1 MMFDNKIETMPR
13 AQMRDLQL
21 RRLKRAVHSAY
32 ENSSHYRRKFDE
44 IGLKPRHIRTLKDLR
59 LIPFTN
65 KEDLRQGYPFGLF
78 QTPMAQVV
86 RLHASSGTTGQ
97 PTVVGY
103 TKQDLKIWG
112 QCVARLAAMAG
123 VTEADIAQIAFG
135 YGMFTGAFGL
145 HDGLTL
151 LGSTVIPASSGNTE
165 RQLIFLRD
173 FGSTVLVSTPSY
185 ALYLAEA
192 AERAGL
198 RPGKELK
205 LRVGLFGGEGH
216 SEKLRA
222 ELQRKLGI
230 LVTENYGLSEIIG
243 PGVSGECTEQVGLHI
258 NEDHFLPEIIDPDS
272 GEPLPPGESGEL
284 VFTAMTK
291 QALPLL
297 RYRTHDVSTLD
308 ETPCRCGRTTVR
320 MAKVQGRNDDMLIIR
335 GVNVFPTQV
344 EEVLHNVREVG
355 PHYEIIVRREDAL
368 DEMEVLVELL
378 DASLLER
385 YSELERLTERI
396 RKQLRAALLIDAR
409 VRLVEPQT
417 LKRFEG
423 KAKRVTDLR
432 KG

>member
-1 MMFDNKIETMPR
+1 MIWDGKTETMARPQLR
-13 AQMRDLQL
+13 ELQL
-21 RRLKRAVHSAY
+21 RRLKRAVNAAY
-32 ENSSHYRRKFDE
+32 EHSELYRRKFDE
-44 IGLKPRHIRTLKDLR
+44 VGLKPRHIRTLEDAR
-59 LIPFTN
+59 LIPFTT
-65 KEDLRQGYPFGLF
+65 KEDLRRGYPFGMF
-78 QTPMAQVV
+78 QVPMAQVV

-103 TKQDLKIWG
+103 TRRDLQTWSD
-112 QCVARLAAMAG
+112 CVARLACMAG
-123 VTEADIAQIAFG
+123 VTHEDIAQIAFG

-145 HDGLTL
+145 HDGLTKV
-151 LGSTVIPASSGNTE
+151 GCTVISASSGNTE
-165 RQLIFLRD
+165 RQLLFLKD
-173 FGSTVLVSTPSY
+173 FGTTVLVSTPSY

-198 RPGKELK
+198 DPKRDLK

-216 SEKLRA
+216 SDKLRA
-222 ELQRKLGI
+222 ELESKLG
-230 LVTENYGLSEIIG
+230 LLCTENYGLSEIVG
-243 PGVSGECTEQVGLHI
+243 PGVSGECTERAGLHI
-258 NEDHFLPEIIDPDS
+258 NEDHFLPEIIDPAS
-272 GEPLPPGESGEL
+272 GQPLPPGQPGEL
-284 VFTAMTK
+284 VLTAMTK
-291 QALPLL
+291 QALPIL
-297 RYRTHDVSTLD
+297 RYRTRDLTALD
-308 ETPCRCGRTTVR
+308 ETPCRCGRTLVR

-344 EEVLHNVREVG
+344 EEVLHGVKEVG

-385 YSELERLTERI
+385 YGELERLTERI
-396 RKQLRAALLIDAR
+396 RKQLRTALLVDAR

>member
-1 MMFDNKIETMPR
+1 MIWDGKTETMARPQLR
-13 AQMRDLQL
+13 ELQL
-21 RRLKRAVHSAY
+21 RRLKRAVNAAY
-32 ENSSHYRRKFDE
+32 ERSELYRRKFDE
-44 IGLKPRHIRTLKDLR
+44 AGLKPRHIRTLEDVR
-59 LIPFTN
+59 LIPFTT
-65 KEDLRQGYPFGLF
+65 KEDLRRGYPFGMF
-78 QTPMAQVV
+78 QVPMAQVV

-103 TKQDLKIWG
+103 TRRDLNTWSD
-112 QCVARLAAMAG
+112 CVARLVCMAG
-123 VTEADIAQIAFG
+123 VTHEDIAQIAFG

-145 HDGLTL
+145 HDGLTKV
-151 LGSTVIPASSGNTE
+151 GCTVIPASSGNTE
-165 RQLIFLRD
+165 RQLLFLKD
-173 FGSTVLVSTPSY
+173 FGTTVLVSTPSY

-198 RPGKELK
+198 DPKRDLK

-222 ELQRKLGI
+222 ELESKLG
-230 LVTENYGLSEIIG
+230 LLCTENYGLSEIIG
-243 PGVSGECTEQVGLHI
+243 PGVSGECTERAGLHI
-258 NEDHFLPEIIDPDS
+258 NEDHFFPEIIDPAS
-272 GEPLPPGESGEL
+272 GQPLPPGQPGEL
-284 VFTAMTK
+284 VLTAMTK
-291 QALPLL
+291 QALPIL
-297 RYRTHDVSTLD
+297 RYRTRDLTTLD
-308 ETPCRCGRTTVR
+308 ETPCRCGRTLVR

-344 EEVLHNVREVG
+344 EEVLHGVKEVG

-378 DASLLER
+378 DATLLER

-396 RKQLRAALLIDAR
+396 RKQLRAALLVDAK
-409 VRLVEPQT
+409 VRLAEPQT

-432 KG
+432 K

>member
-1 MMFDNKIETMPR
+1 MIWDGKTETMARPQLR
-13 AQMRDLQL
+13 ELQL
-21 RRLKRAVHSAY
+21 RRLKRAVNAAY
-32 ENSSHYRRKFDE
+32 EHSELYRRKFDE
-44 IGLKPRHIRTLKDLR
+44 VGLKPRHIRTLEDAR
-59 LIPFTN
+59 LIPFTT
-65 KEDLRQGYPFGLF
+65 KEDLRRGYPFGMF
-78 QTPMAQVV
+78 QVPMAQVV

-103 TKQDLKIWG
+103 TRRDLQTWSD
-112 QCVARLAAMAG
+112 CVARLACMAG
-123 VTEADIAQIAFG
+123 VTHEDIAQIAFG

-145 HDGLTL
+145 HDGLTKV
-151 LGSTVIPASSGNTE
+151 GCTVISASSGNTE
-165 RQLIFLRD
+165 RQLLFLKD
-173 FGSTVLVSTPSY
+173 FGTTVLVSTPSY

-198 RPGKELK
+198 DPKRDLK

-216 SEKLRA
+216 SDKLRA
-222 ELQRKLGI
+222 ELESKLG
-230 LVTENYGLSEIIG
+230 LLCTENYGLSEIVG
-243 PGVSGECTEQVGLHI
+243 PGVSGECTERAGLHI
-258 NEDHFLPEIIDPDS
+258 NEDHFLPEIIDPAS
-272 GEPLPPGESGEL
+272 GQPLPPGQPGEL
-284 VFTAMTK
+284 VLTAMTK
-291 QALPLL
+291 QALPIL
-297 RYRTHDVSTLD
+297 RYRTRDLTALD
-308 ETPCRCGRTTVR
+308 ETPYRCGRTLVR

-344 EEVLHNVREVG
+344 EEVLHGVKEVG

-385 YSELERLTERI
+385 YGELERLTERI
-396 RKQLRAALLIDAR
+396 RKQLRTALLVDAR

>member
-13 AQMRDLQL
+13 AQMRELQL
-21 RRLKRAVHSAY
+21 RRLKKAVHTAY
-32 ENSSHYRRKFDE
+32 ENSPHYRRKFDE
-44 IGLKPRHIRTLKDLR
+44 IGLKPKHIRTLGDLR
-59 LIPFTN
+59 LVPFTT

-78 QTPMAQVV
+78 QTPMGQVV

-103 TKQDLKIWG
+103 TKQDLKIWS

-123 VTEADIAQIAFG
+123 VTGGDIAQIAFG

-165 RQLIFLRD
+165 RQLLFLRD

-222 ELQRKLGI
+222 ELERKLGI

-243 PGVSGECTEQVGLHI
+243 PGVSGECTEQAGLHI
-258 NEDHFLPEIIDPDS
+258 NEDHFLPETIDPDS

-284 VFTAMTK
+284 VLTAMTK

-297 RYRTHDVSTLD
+297 RYRTHDVSILD

-344 EEVLHNVREVG
+344 EEVLHTVREVG

-368 DEMEVLVELL
+368 DEIEVLVELL

-417 LKRFEG
+417 LKRYEG

>member
-1 MMFDNKIETMPR
+1 MIWDGKTETMARPQLR
-13 AQMRDLQL
+13 ELQL
-21 RRLKRAVHSAY
+21 RRLKRAVNAAY
-32 ENSSHYRRKFDE
+32 EHSELYRRKFDE
-44 IGLKPRHIRTLKDLR
+44 VGLKPRHIRTLEDAR
-59 LIPFTN
+59 LIPFTT
-65 KEDLRQGYPFGLF
+65 KEDLRRGYPFGMF
-78 QTPMAQVV
+78 QVPMAQVV

-103 TKQDLKIWG
+103 TRRDLQTWSD
-112 QCVARLAAMAG
+112 CVARLACMAG
-123 VTEADIAQIAFG
+123 VTHEDIAQIAFG

-145 HDGLTL
+145 HDGLTKV
-151 LGSTVIPASSGNTE
+151 GCTVIPASSGNTE
-165 RQLIFLRD
+165 RQLLFLKD
-173 FGSTVLVSTPSY
+173 FGTTVLVSTPSY

-198 RPGKELK
+198 DPKRDLK

-216 SEKLRA
+216 SDKLRA
-222 ELQRKLGI
+222 ELESKLG
-230 LVTENYGLSEIIG
+230 LLCTENYGLSEIVG
-243 PGVSGECTEQVGLHI
+243 PGVSGECTERAGLHI
-258 NEDHFLPEIIDPDS
+258 NEDHFLPEIIDPAS
-272 GEPLPPGESGEL
+272 GQPLPPGQPGEL
-284 VFTAMTK
+284 VLTAMTK
-291 QALPLL
+291 QALPIL
-297 RYRTHDVSTLD
+297 RYRTRDLTALD
-308 ETPCRCGRTTVR
+308 ETPCRCGRTLVR

-344 EEVLHNVREVG
+344 EEVLHGVKEVG

-385 YSELERLTERI
+385 YGELERLTERI
-396 RKQLRAALLIDAR
+396 RKQLRTALLVDAR